1 LADASL
7 WVLDEP
13 VTNLD
18 SAGVALVEELV
29 QDHVERGGL
38 ALAAAHQRLLDHS
51 PNLRLL
57 ELG

>member
-1 LADASL
+1 M
-7 WVLDEP
+7 LDEP

-18 SAGVALVEELV
+18 SAGVTLVEELV
-29 QDHVERGGL
+29 QDHVQHGGL

-57 ELG
+57 ELS